1 MLPWSLVQ
9 TSFNLQNSRFL
20 LLKLAFYRP
29 TRHVTHSIKG
39 VASLYVK
46 KLSDAI
52 RDGDPVRSVIRG
64 TAVNG
69 LVCFFHLGLDV
80 PSIDQYVW
88 FAYKFR
94 FSEMDGHLASSSL
107 ALRARRQ

>member
-1 MLPWSLVQ
+1 MK
-9 TSFNLQNSRFL
+9 R
-20 LLKLAFYRP
+20 
-29 TRHVTHSIKG
+29 
-39 VASLYVK
+39 
-46 KLSDAI
+46 LSDAI

-94 FSEMDGHLASSSL
+94 FSEMDGQLASSSL